1 MSQTEFPLVAIVGR
15 PNVGKS
21 TLYNRLVGKRI
32 AIESAEPG
40 TTRDRL
46 LSEVSWRGKKFLL
59 ADTAGLIE
67 AKDEIVEASVK
78 AAQMAIETADLIL
91 FVVDFKSG
99 LTDADF
105 EITKTLR
112 KSKKEIILVVNKC
125 DSKFDE
131 ELKNQFRRLGFPEI
145 MLVSAIAGKNS
156 GELMDKIV
164 SHCEESATKQSI
176 SDDRLPRSR
185 ELVMTDKKDKG
196 DEIKLAIIGRPN
208 VGKST
213 LLNAISGEEKM
224 IVSPT
229 PHTTRDAQDFLIK
242 HKGKKIRIIDTAGM
256 RRRSNVDHDTVE
268 SFAYLRSER
277 AIKDSKII
285 VYIIDTEQGLA
296 NLDLNLIGEAIKIG
310 KSVILV
316 VNKLDLW
323 GEDSEIEMRKTIGLL
338 QNELNFAPWLPVIFI
353 SAQEKTHLNNLLNQ
367 IIKIDFERKSEV
379 SDETLQEIF
388 EKAREQHLNIHYF
401 RSIKFEK
408 ANPPVFKLA
417 THKNKKPHFS
427 DLRYMENK
435 IRDIYPYFGTPIF
448 IDWER

>member
-21 TLYNRLVGKRI
+21 TLYNRLVGKRV

-46 LSEVSWRGKKFLL
+46 LSEISWRGKKFLL

-67 AKDEIVEASVK
+67 SKDEIVEASTK
-78 AAQMAIETADLIL
+78 AAKMAIETSDLIL
-91 FVVDFKSG
+91 FLVDFKSG

-105 EITKTLR
+105 EIAKELR

-131 ELKNQFRRLGFPEI
+131 ELKNQFRRLGFSEI
-145 MLVSAIAGKNS
+145 VLVSAIAGKNS

-164 SHCEESATKQSI
+164 KSI
-176 SDDRLPRSR
+176 PKVTNIDDDNL
-185 ELVMTDKKDKG
+185 
-196 DEIKLAIIGRPN
+196 DEIKLAIIGRSN

-213 LLNAISGEEKM
+213 LLNAISGEQKM

-229 PHTTRDAQDFLIK
+229 AHTTRDAQDFLIK

-256 RRRSNVDHDTVE
+256 RRRGKVDHDTVE

-277 AIKDSKII
+277 SIKDSKII
-285 VYIIDTEQGLA
+285 VYMIDTEQGLA
-296 NLDLNLIGEAIKIG
+296 NLDLNLIGNAIKIG

-316 VNKLDLW
+316 VNKFDLW
-323 GEDSEIEMRKTIGLL
+323 GDNSENEMRKMIGLL

-353 SAQEKTHLNNLLNQ
+353 SAQEKTHISNLLNQ
-367 IIKIDFERKSEV
+367 IIKIDSERKSEV
-379 SDETLQEIF
+379 SDETLQDIF
-388 EKAREQHLNIHYF
+388 DSAREQHLNIHYF
-401 RSIKFEK
+401 KSLKFEK
-408 ANPPVFKLA
+408 TNPPVFKLG

-427 DLRYMENK
+427 DLRYLENK
-435 IRDIYPYFGTPIF
+435 IRDIYPYYGTPIF
-448 IDWER
+448 IDWEK

>member
-1 MSQTEFPLVAIVGR
+1 MSQTNFPLVAIIGR

-21 TLYNRLVGKRI
+21 TLYNRLVGKRV

-46 LSEVSWRGKKFLL
+46 VSEVSWRGKKFMLV
-59 ADTAGLIE
+59 DTAGLVQP
-67 AKDEIVEASVK
+67 KDEIVKSSVK
-78 AAQMAIETADLIL
+78 AAQLAIETADLIL
-91 FVVDFKSG
+91 FLVDFKTG

-105 EITKTLR
+105 EIAKALR

-125 DSKFDE
+125 DNKFDD
-131 ELKNQFRRLGFPEI
+131 ELKNQFRRLGFEDI
-145 MLVSAIAGKNS
+145 VLASAISGKNS
-156 GELMDKIV
+156 GDLMDKISSLIPKTV
-164 SHCEESATKQSI
+164 VTAKE
-176 SDDRLPRSR
+176 
-185 ELVMTDKKDKG
+185 KDE
-196 DEIKLAIIGRPN
+196 EIKLAIIGRPN

-213 LLNAISGEEKM
+213 LLNAISGEQKM

-256 RRRSNVDHDTVE
+256 RRRGKIDHDTVE

-285 VYIIDTEQGLA
+285 VYMIDTGQGLA
-296 NLDLNLIGEAIKIG
+296 NLDLNLIGDAIKIG
-310 KSVILV
+310 KSVILI
-316 VNKLDLW
+316 VNKSDLW
-323 GEDSEIEMRKTIGLL
+323 GEEFEIQMRKMIGLL

-367 IIKIDFERKSEV
+367 VVKINEERNSSVDNK
-379 SDETLQEIF
+379 TLQEIF
-388 EKAREQHLNIHYF
+388 EQAREQHLNIHYF
-401 RSIKFEK
+401 KSLKFEK
-408 ANPPVFKLA
+408 ANPPVFKLK

-435 IRDIYPYFGTPIF
+435 IRDVYPYFGTPIF
-448 IDWER
+448 IDWEY